1 MLKTAILFAL
11 IILLVMLNSYRTLT
25 SHEVTEDFEA
35 LALFDDFKEK
45 VNNYTLENKER
56 YAKQNKKVQKEISIN
71 IDCFYCE
78 EEDLWVEF

>member
-1 MLKTAILFAL
+1 
-11 IILLVMLNSYRTLT
+11 
-25 SHEVTEDFEA
+25 
-35 LALFDDFKEK
+35 LFDDFKEK

-78 EEDLWVEF
+78 EDLWVEF